1 MNAPAPEE
9 GVYALLT
16 DGTTVLI
23 RQAGPQDEDAVKQM
37 HAQMSPANTYLRF
50 FSISSL
56 SASREAKRVS
66 RPPDLRHYALLAWL
80 GNQLVGVASYEPTD
94 KPGIAEI
101 AFAVSDHMHG
111 RGVAT
116 LLLDHLIS
124 EARLRG
130 VRAFTAQ
137 TLADN
142 TAMLRVFANAGLA
155 AKRQMSGGVIET
167 TFPLP
172 ADEADEGLH
181 GYLDSVAMRERFA
194 DVASLRYLLEPA
206 SVAVVGASRKPGR
219 VGHAILRNM
228 IGAGFRGG
236 LYAVNP
242 HATSVLGV
250 PAVPSVADLP
260 EPPDLAVLAV
270 PPAQVTTV
278 AEECGKRGAKAL
290 VVVTAEIDTE
300 TGSQLLAACRRGG
313 MRLVGPN
320 CFGVAVP
327 SVGLNATFTG
337 TQPTPGGAGLVM
349 QSGGIGIAVLDHLTR
364 LGIGVSS
371 FASVGD
377 KYDVSSNDMLM
388 WWEQDGSTRLAVL
401 YVESFGSPRR
411 FAQTARRVAKKFPVL
426 TVMGGRSAAG
436 QRAATSHTASAATRL
451 ITQEALFE
459 QAGVIATTGLGELV
473 DTAAL
478 FASQPVPAGSR
489 VAIVS
494 NAGGAGVLAADACG
508 DNNLKVAV
516 LSETTQ
522 RRLRKLL
529 PSGAVVTGPVDT
541 SAAVSRWAFRSCL
554 ERVAKDDGVDA
565 VMAITVPTALGR
577 LTPAIIDTQIAK
589 PIVAVTLDQQES
601 VRLLEPHA
609 KPAQQAAATADRAGA
624 GAAQTNAAAGQADV
638 AAEGADCPMREAIPS
653 YLFPESAARAL
664 GHAVRYAAWRSS
676 QEGQVPELEGIKPD
690 DARRL
695 VADFLAKEHGGG
707 WLPPDMAASLVGSYG
722 IELVRTIAAAS
733 ADEAVRATS
742 EVGGGAVVL
751 KADVEGLVHKTDAG
765 AVLLDLRTETDVRR
779 GYDQLA
785 TRFGPGLRQ
794 VLVQPMLAEGVE
806 VLIGVVHEP
815 VFGPLVVFGLGGVTA
830 DVLGDHA
837 ARLTPL
843 TDGDARE
850 MIGGIRAAPLLYGHH
865 GGPAV
870 DVDSLVD
877 ILLRISRLADEV
889 PEIAELDLNPVI
901 AQADGAHPV
910 DARIRLVPTE
920 PQDPFLRRLR

>member
-1 MNAPAPEE
+1 VNAANLED

-23 RQAGPQDEDAVKQM
+23 RQAGLQDEDAIRQM
-37 HAQMSPANTYLRF
+37 HEQMSPANTYLRF
-50 FSISSL
+50 FSISAL
-56 SASREAKRVS
+56 SARREAKRVS
-66 RPPDLRHYALLAWL
+66 RPQDVGHYALLAWL
-80 GNQLVGVASYEPTD
+80 GDQLVGVASYEPTD
-94 KPGIAEI
+94 KPGVAEI

-142 TAMLRVFANAGLA
+142 VAMLRVFANAGLA
-155 AKRQMSGGVIET
+155 AHRQMAAGVIET

-172 ADEADEGLH
+172 ADEADRRLH
-181 GYLDSVAMRERFA
+181 SYLDSVAMRERFA
-194 DVASLRYLLEPA
+194 DVASLRFLLEPA
-206 SVAVVGASRKPGR
+206 SVAVVGASRRPGR

-228 IGAGFRGG
+228 IDAGFRGN

-242 HATSVLGV
+242 HATAVLGV
-250 PAVPSVADLP
+250 AAVPSVADLP

-270 PPAQVTTV
+270 PPAQVTTI

-327 SVGLNATFTG
+327 SIGLNATFTG
-337 TQPTPGGAGLVM
+337 TQPTPGSAGLVM

-388 WWEQDGSTRLAVL
+388 WWEQDGATRLAVL

-411 FAQTARRVAKKFPVL
+411 FAQTARRVGRQFPVL
-426 TVMGGRSAAG
+426 TVIGGRSAAG
-436 QRAATSHTASAATRL
+436 RRAATSHTAAAATPL

-473 DTAAL
+473 DTAAF
-478 FASQPVPAGSR
+478 FASQPMPAGNR
-489 VAIVS
+489 IAIVS

-508 DNNLKVAV
+508 DNDLQVAV
-516 LSETTQ
+516 LCQATQ

-529 PSGAVVTGPVDT
+529 PSGAVVAGPVDT
-541 SAAVSRWAFRSCL
+541 SAAVSRGAFRSCL
-554 ERVAKDDGVDA
+554 EQVAEDDGVDA
-565 VMAITVPTALGR
+565 VIAITVPTALGH
-577 LTPAIIDTQIAK
+577 LTPAICDTSIPK

-601 VRLLEPHA
+601 ARLLQ
-609 KPAQQAAATADRAGA
+609 PATRPAE
-624 GAAQTNAAAGQADV
+624 QADV
-638 AAEGADCPMREAIPS
+638 AGELGAGSVRESIPS

-664 GHAVRYAAWRSS
+664 GHAVRYGAWRSR
-676 QEGQVPELEGIKPD
+676 QEGQVPDLDGITHD
-690 DARRL
+690 EARRL
-695 VADFLAKEHGGG
+695 VADFLAEQHGGG
-707 WLPPDMAASLVGSYG
+707 WLPPDQAASLLGCYG

-733 ADEAVRATS
+733 ADEAVRAAGDL
-742 EVGGGAVVL
+742 GGRAVVL
-751 KADVEGLVHKTDAG
+751 KADVEGLVHKTEAG

-785 TRFGPGLRQ
+785 KRFGPDFRE

-806 VLIGVVHEP
+806 VLIGVAHEP
-815 VFGPLVVFGLGGVTA
+815 VFGPLVVFGLGGVAT

-843 TDGDARE
+843 TDVDAQQ
-850 MIGGIRAAPLLYGHH
+850 MISGIRAAPLLYGHD
-865 GGPAV
+865 GGAPV
-870 DVDSLVD
+870 DVAALAD

-901 AQADGAHPV
+901 AQNDGAHPV
-910 DARIRLVPTE
+910 DARIRLVPAE